1 MGSPRENL
9 AAALADRYRL
19 DREIGQ
25 GGMARVYLA
34 QDLRHD
40 RRVAIKILREDVA
53 AALGAERFLREI
65 RLTASLDHPHILAL
79 LDSGNAGGTLFYVM
93 PYVEG
98 ESLRDRLTRE
108 RTIPLPDALRIAR
121 EVADALD
128 YAHARGIIHRD
139 IKPENI
145 LLAAGHA
152 RVADFGIARALSAA
166 EGSHVTQV
174 GLVIG
179 TPAYMS
185 PEQAIG
191 DAVDARSD
199 LYSLGC
205 VLFEM
210 ITGAAPFASDGGQA
224 MMARRFREAPPSLR
238 DTRPEVSGELELL
251 VGRALA
257 SDPSGRHAT
266 AAELARALD
275 AAASYRS
282 GEGPARTPAGSAPVP
297 RSIAVLPFVN
307 MSADPENE
315 YFSDG
320 MTEELISVLTKM
332 GGLRVAARSSVFA
345 YKGRSEDA
353 RIIGRTLNVD
363 TVLAGSVRK
372 AGGRIRLAAQLTSVA
387 DGYQVW
393 ADTFDRE
400 LSDVFAVQDEI
411 SQAIARALQLRLVPG
426 ARQAAGRKGTDDVE
440 AYTLYLRGRFHWGRR
455 TESEIR
461 KGLDHFQQAL
471 ARDPGYALAEIGVA
485 DSYNILGFYDWLHPR
500 EAFPRALAAADRAL
514 ALDDT
519 LAAAYCSRG
528 YVRLYHEW
536 QWAAAED
543 DFHHALDLAP
553 DYATGWHYYGNL
565 LVQQG
570 RFPEAEA
577 AMQQAVTREPLSLI
591 ANAAGGWAEYYARR
605 WDSAIAHHRSTIEL
619 DPSFMLGHLW
629 LGHALVQA
637 GAPDE
642 AAAEYETAIRLSGRS
657 AITVAALARVLAAA
671 GRREESDRLLAE
683 LDELAQHRFVPQYD
697 LAVVHA
703 AAGDHEAAF
712 GRLERALAEREH
724 ELVFLAVDPALDP
737 LRGDPRFGSL
747 AERVGL

>member
-1 MGSPRENL
+1 MGSPRERL
-9 AAALADRYRL
+9 AAAVADRYRL
-19 DREIGQ
+19 DREVGQ
-25 GGMARVYLA
+25 GGMATVYLA

-40 RRVAIKILREDVA
+40 RKVAIKILREDVA

-79 LDSGNAGGTLFYVM
+79 LDSGNAAGTLYYVM
-93 PYVEG
+93 PFVEG
-98 ESLRDRLTRE
+98 ESLRDRLIRE
-108 RTIPLPDALRIAR
+108 RTIPLADALRIAR

-166 EGSHVTQV
+166 EGSHVTQA

-185 PEQAIG
+185 PEQSVG
-191 DAVDARSD
+191 EVVDGRSD

-210 ITGAAPFASDGGQA
+210 ITGTAPFGGGGQG
-224 MMARRFREAPPSLR
+224 MVARRFRETAPSLR
-238 DTRPEVSGELELL
+238 DTHPEASRALELL
-251 VGRALA
+251 VSRALA
-257 SDPSGRHAT
+257 SDPAGRYGT
-266 AAELARALD
+266 AAELARAID

-282 GEGPARTPAGSAPVP
+282 GEGPARTPPGSPPAP

-345 YKGRSEDA
+345 YKGKSEDA
-353 RIIGRTLNVD
+353 RVIGHNLNVD

-372 AGGRIRLAAQLTSVA
+372 AGARIRLAAQLTSVA

-411 SQAIARALQLRLVPG
+411 SQAIARALQLRLIPG
-426 ARQAAGRKGTDDVE
+426 AGAPAGRKGTDDVE

-461 KGLDHFQQAL
+461 KGLEHFQQAL
-471 ARDPGYALAEIGVA
+471 VRDPGYALAEIGVA

-500 EAFPRALAAADRAL
+500 EAFPRALAAANRAL
-514 ALDDT
+514 TLDES
-519 LAAAYCSRG
+519 LAQAYCSRG

-536 QWAAAED
+536 QWAAAEE
-543 DFHHALDLAP
+543 DFRRAVDLTP
-553 DYATGWHYYGNL
+553 EYATGWHYYGNL

-570 RFPEAEA
+570 RFPEAQA
-577 AMQQAVTREPLSLI
+577 AMKQAVLNEPLSLI
-591 ANAAGGWAEYYARR
+591 ANAAGGWAEYYARQY
-605 WDSAIAHHRSTIEL
+605 DTAITRLRSTIEL

-629 LGHALVQA
+629 LGHALVQT
-637 GAPDE
+637 GAIDE
-642 AAAEYETAIRLSGRS
+642 AAREYETAIQLSGRS
-657 AITVAALARVLAAA
+657 VIAVAALARARTLA
-671 GRREESDRLLAE
+671 GDRQEADQLVAE
-683 LDELAQHRFVPQYD
+683 LDEMAPRRFVPQYD
-697 LAVVHA
+697 VAVVHA
-703 AAGDHEAAF
+703 AAGDRDLAF
-712 GRLERALAEREH
+712 ARLDRALAEREH
-724 ELVFLAVDPALDP
+724 ELVFLAVDPAVDP
-737 LRGDPRFGSL
+737 LRGDPRFESL
-747 AERVGL
+747 AARVGL